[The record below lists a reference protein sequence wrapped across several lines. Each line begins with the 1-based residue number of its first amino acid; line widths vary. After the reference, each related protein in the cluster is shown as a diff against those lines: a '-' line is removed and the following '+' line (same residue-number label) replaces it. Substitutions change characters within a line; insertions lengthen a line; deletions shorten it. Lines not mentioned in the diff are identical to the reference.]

1 MTLNITDKE
10 RFITDFLTP
19 VSRVAESAVL
29 RVEPGKITTLIAMGD
44 NTIIANAQY
53 NDDRVNVTR
62 ILNIP
67 DIKKFC
73 RILSCID
80 EQEISFNLESN
91 SIGYVSP
98 TVRFK
103 YHLYED
109 NIISVPKISIDKI
122 KKLNFDGK
130 FSLTYAAIS
139 ALIKGSSIATDT
151 NKIYLT
157 IKDNIVNGDLTDL
170 TRANTDSY
178 GMKLADDYNGQ
189 SFMKSIPLNFEIFRI
204 ISCMKFKTIDAQIVT
219 KMGVILFDIALESTN
234 IKFVV
239 SALEN

>member
-53 NDDRVNVTR
+53 NDDRVDVTR

>member
-53 NDDRVNVTR
+53 NDDRVDVTR

-178 GMKLADDYNGQ
+178 GMKLTDDYNGQ